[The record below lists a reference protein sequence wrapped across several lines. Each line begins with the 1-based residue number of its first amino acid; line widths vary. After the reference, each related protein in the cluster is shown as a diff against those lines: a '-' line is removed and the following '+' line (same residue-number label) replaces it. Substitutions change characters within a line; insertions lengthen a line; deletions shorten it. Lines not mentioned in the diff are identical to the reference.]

1 MRSAE
6 SWNVRGAV
14 CEEGVS
20 LEGPK
25 VQPLIGFQEVF
36 SFFQECGATLLQENR
51 LSAGIYSDSV
61 WGDLPFAQA
70 N

>member
-6 SWNVRGAV
+6 SENIRNAV

-25 VQPLIGFQEVF
+25 VQPLIGF
-36 SFFQECGATLLQENR
+36 
-51 LSAGIYSDSV
+51 
-61 WGDLPFAQA
+61 
-70 N
+70 